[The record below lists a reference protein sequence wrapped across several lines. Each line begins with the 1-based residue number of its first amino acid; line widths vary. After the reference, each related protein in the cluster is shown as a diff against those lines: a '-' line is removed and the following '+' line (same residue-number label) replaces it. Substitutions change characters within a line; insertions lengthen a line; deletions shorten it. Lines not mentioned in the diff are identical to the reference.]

1 MFDIEW
7 SVRHA
12 LDGDPHDV
20 TGHDPEAGHQMLAV
34 LEAKAHLDLLV
45 LQGRLR
51 VSKDDGTAR
60 YHR

>member
-1 MFDIEW
+1 
-7 SVRHA
+7 
-12 LDGDPHDV
+12 
-20 TGHDPEAGHQMLAV
+20 MLAV

-45 LQGRLR
+45 LQDRLR